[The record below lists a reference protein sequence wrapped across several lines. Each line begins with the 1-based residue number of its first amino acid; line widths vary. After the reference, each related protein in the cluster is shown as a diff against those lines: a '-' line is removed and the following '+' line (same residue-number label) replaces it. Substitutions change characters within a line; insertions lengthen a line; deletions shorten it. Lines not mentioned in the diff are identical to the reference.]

1 LPEEMEVQLSRL
13 VADAG
18 GQLSQQKQAMAAQQA
33 AAQQAQDPVMQM
45 RQQELQIKGA
55 EVQRKVAKDASET
68 QLAQERLN
76 LDKSKAMATQAIEA
90 ERIDSQRQQADRKSD
105 IDAAKTL
112 LDMAKDQMP
121 RGRQ

>member
-1 LPEEMEVQLSRL
+1 
-13 VADAG
+13 
-18 GQLSQQKQAMAAQQA
+18 
-33 AAQQAQDPVMQM
+33 M

-55 EVQRKVAKDASET
+55 EVQRKADKDAAET

-76 LDKSKAMATQAIEA
+76 LDKSKATATQAIEA